1 MPIRLAIDDPSLH
14 AWFILHQVMDSLTK
28 YEEMAYAKAG
38 LSYQQFAV
46 LTAIKFIKDP
56 VKQTDV
62 ANWLDRNTN
71 TVSAIINRMEKDGLL
86 KRVRDLKDHRAVRL
100 VLTLKGERRFKK
112 AMKPAREL
120 PEQVLSCFSG
130 EELDCFRSLL
140 EKLREHTYEKRS
152 LKSKVIDM
160 GEDNLKAS
168 FDGPV

>member
-46 LTAIKFIKDP
+46 LTAVKFIKDP

-71 TVSAIINRMEKDGLL
+71 TISAIINRMEKDGLL
-86 KRVRDLKDHRAVRL
+86 KRIRDLEDHRAVRL
-100 VLTLKGERRFKK
+100 VLTPKGERQFKK
-112 AMKPAREL
+112 AMKTAKEL
-120 PEQVLSCFSG
+120 PQEVMDCFSE
-130 EELDCFRSLL
+130 EELANFRSLL
-140 EKLREHTYEKRS
+140 ERLREHTYEKRQ
-152 LKSKVIDM
+152 LKSKVTDM